1 MLKKSLIIKTCGKA
15 NDNQIHIG
23 QGFRVTVLTNG
34 IVRIESNKNNA
45 FNDLPSTVFIN
56 RKQDISLFNVEQEEF
71 IVKITTEKVIIYY
84 NLETNRVEK
93 VHFIKE
99 DKTITE
105 FEKENLFG
113 TCRTLDHTTGRVP
126 LEKGLISKNGVAII
140 DDSNSFLFDES
151 GHFVK
156 RKGSGK
162 DIYVFAYL
170 NEPQKCI
177 EDFFKI
183 SGKVPLLPRYSLGV
197 WWSRYRQYTQ
207 QEYIDLMEKFEK
219 EKLPITVATV
229 DMDWHWTD
237 LNSKFGTSY
246 PRRTDVE
253 NTVTGGWTGYS
264 WNTDLFPDYK
274 AFLKYLKSKNL
285 HITLNLH
292 PADGVRF
299 FENQYDDMAKAMG
312 IDPKTKEDIK
322 FQVGNDNFWN
332 NYFDILHK
340 PYEKEGV
347 DFWWIDWQQGTESD
361 VPDLDPL
368 LPLNHYHYLDNC
380 ENGQKGLILSRY
392 GGLGS
397 HRYPVGF
404 SGDTD
409 ISWDVLDFQPY
420 FTSTAANCGY
430 TWWSHDIGG
439 HHNGIRDEQLYLR
452 WIEFGVF
459 SPVMRL
465 HSTSNDLL
473 GKEPWNYSYATYVIA
488 KDWLRLRHYLLPFLY
503 SANYET
509 HINSVPICKPMY
521 YDYPENENAY
531 TVDNQYMFASQLLV
545 APITKPNYN
554 ALLMGSVDVWM
565 PDGKW
570 TDIFTGK
577 MYNGNR
583 KLTMHRDIAE
593 IPVLAKEGAI
603 ISLAKELSNSVSNPE
618 NLTLWVFNGN
628 SDFLLYEDDGQ
639 NNFSTIKYSVNNCDN
654 ALKFVINKPEGN
666 ITSIPKKRNYKI
678 EFRNISS
685 GDVKVLV
692 NSKESKNFSITYDE
706 YLIVNIDDI
715 SVLDKVEIMINN
727 YDIYI
732 GLSAKESVTRIFAR
746 WQTDNGIKTKIY
758 DELKHLENDEDLK
771 ENINRQDDIPDVIK
785 SALNEIF

>member
-1 MLKKSLIIKTCGKA
+1 MLKKSLIIKTCGRA
-15 NDNQIHIG
+15 NDEQIHIG
-23 QGFRVTVLTNG
+23 KGYRVTVLTDG
-34 IVRIESNKNNA
+34 IVRIECDKNNI

-56 RKQDISLFNVEQEEF
+56 RKQVFSPFKVEENNSIILIETQ
-71 IVKITTEKVIIYY
+71 KVRIYY
-84 NLETNRVEK
+84 NLEMCKVEK
-93 VHFIKE
+93 AHFIKE
-99 DKTITE
+99 SKTITE
-105 FEKENLFG
+105 FEKGNLFG
-113 TCRTLDHTTGRVP
+113 TCRTLDHTTGKVP
-126 LEKGLISKNGVAII
+126 LEKGLISKNGVTIV
-140 DDSNSFLFDES
+140 DDSNSFLFDEG

-156 RKGSGK
+156 RKDGSK
-162 DIYVFAYL
+162 DIYIFAYL

-183 SGKVPLLPRYSLGV
+183 SGQVPLLPRYSLGV

-207 QEYIDLMEKFEK
+207 QEYIDLMERFEK

-299 FENQYDDMAKAMG
+299 FENQYEKMAKSMG
-312 IDPKTKEDIK
+312 IEPETKEDIK
-322 FQVGNDNFWN
+322 FQVGNDDFWN

-380 ENGQKGLILSRY
+380 ENGQNGLILSRY

-397 HRYPVGF
+397 HRYPIGF

-409 ISWDVLDFQPY
+409 ITWDVLDFQPY

-452 WIEFGVF
+452 WLEFGVF

-473 GKEPWNYSYATYVIA
+473 GKEPWNYSYSTYLIA

-545 APITKPNYN
+545 APITKPNDD
-554 ALLMGSVDVWM
+554 ALLMGSVDVWL

-583 KLTMHRDIAE
+583 KLTMHRDIAQ

-603 ISLAKELSNSVSNPE
+603 IPIAKELTNSVSNPK
-618 NLTLWVFNGN
+618 NLELWVFNGN
-628 SDFLLYEDDGQ
+628 FDYVLYEDNGLND
-639 NNFSTIKYSVNNCDN
+639 FSTTKYSVADN
-654 ALKFVINKPEGN
+654 QSVLTFTINKPEGN
-666 ITSIPKKRNYKI
+666 ISCISQKRNYKI
-678 EFRNISS
+678 EFRNISN
-685 GDVKVLV
+685 GVTKLLI
-692 NSKESKNFSITYDE
+692 NSKESKDFSITYDK
-706 YLIVNIDDI
+706 YLTVKIDDV
-715 SVLDKVEIMINN
+715 SVTDKLEIMINN
-727 YDIYI
+727 YKVYS
-732 GLSAKESVTRIFAR
+732 GVSAKENVTRIFAR
-746 WQTDNGIKTKIY
+746 WQESNRFKTRIY
-758 DELKHLENDEDLK
+758 DELKHLESDTELK
-771 ENINRQDDIPDVIK
+771 EKINRQADIPDIIK

>member
-15 NDNQIHIG
+15 NDEQTYIG
-23 QGFRVTVLTNG
+23 KGYRVTVLTKG
-34 IVRIESNKNNA
+34 IVRIELEKNNV

-56 RKQDISLFNVEQEEF
+56 RKQDFSPYKVEENNSIIIIKTQ
-71 IVKITTEKVIIYY
+71 KVRIHF
-84 NLETNRVEK
+84 NLEIGKVEK
-93 VHFIKE
+93 VHFIRE
-99 DKTITE
+99 NKTITE
-105 FEKENLFG
+105 FEKGNLFG
-113 TCRTLDHTTGRVP
+113 TCRTLDHTTGRVS
-126 LEKGLISKNGVAII
+126 LEKGLISKNGVAVI
-140 DDSNSFLFDES
+140 DDSNSFLFDDG

-170 NEPQKCI
+170 NEPQKCL

-183 SGKVPLLPRYSLGV
+183 SGKVPLLPRYSFGV
-197 WWSRYRQYTQ
+197 WWSRYRRYTQ
-207 QEYIDLMEKFEK
+207 QEYIDLMERFEK

-312 IDPKTKEDIK
+312 IDPKSKEDIK
-322 FQVGNDNFWN
+322 FQVGNDDFWN
-332 NYFDILHK
+332 NYFNILHK

-347 DFWWIDWQQGTESD
+347 DFWWIDWQQGTKSD

-380 ENGQKGLILSRY
+380 ENGQNGLILSRY

-397 HRYPVGF
+397 HRYPLGF

-420 FTSTAANCGY
+420 FTSTASNCGY

-452 WIEFGVF
+452 WLEFGVF

-488 KDWLRLRHYLLPFLY
+488 KEWLRLRHYLIPFLY

-521 YDYPENENAY
+521 YDYPKNEKAY
-531 TVDNQYMFASQLLV
+531 KVNNQYMFASQLLV
-545 APITKPNYN
+545 APITKPNN
-554 ALLMGSVDVWM
+554 KSLLMGSVDVWL

-577 MYNGNR
+577 IYQGNR
-583 KLTMHRDIAE
+583 NLTMHRDIAE

-603 ISLAKELSNSVSNPE
+603 IPLSKELTNSVSNPN
-618 NLTLWVFNGN
+618 NLELWVFNGD
-628 SDFLLYEDDGQ
+628 SDFVLYEDDGLK
-639 NNFSTIKYSVNNCDN
+639 NFSTTKYSVADDN
-654 ALKFVINKPEGN
+654 SVLTFTINKPDGN
-666 ITSIPKKRNYKI
+666 IFCVPQKRNYKI
-678 EFRNISS
+678 KFRNISN
-685 GDVKVLV
+685 GDVKVYI
-692 NSKESKNFSITYDE
+692 NSKESAEFSITYDK
-706 YLIVNIDDI
+706 YLILNINDL
-715 SVLDKVEIMINN
+715 SVTDKVEIIIGD
-727 YDIYI
+727 YKIYR
-732 GLSAKESVTRIFAR
+732 GLSTKENVVRLFAR
-746 WQTDNGIKTKIY
+746 WQESNRLKTRIY
-758 DELKHLENDEDLK
+758 DELKHLESDTELK
-771 ENINRQDDIPDVIK
+771 NKINHENDIPVIIK

>member
-15 NDNQIHIG
+15 NDEQIHIG
-23 QGFRVTVLTNG
+23 RGYRVTVLTDG
-34 IVRIESNKNNA
+34 IVRIESDKNNI

-56 RKQDISLFNVEQEEF
+56 RKQEFSPFKVEENNSIILIETQ
-71 IVKITTEKVIIYY
+71 KVGIYY
-84 NLETNRVEK
+84 NLEIGKVEK
-93 VHFIKE
+93 AHFIKE
-99 DKTITE
+99 SKTITE
-105 FEKENLFG
+105 FEKGNLFG
-113 TCRTLDHTTGRVP
+113 TCRTLDHTTGKIP
-126 LEKGLISKNGVAII
+126 LEKGLISKNGVTIV
-140 DDSNSFLFDES
+140 DDSNSFLFDDG

-156 RKGSGK
+156 RKGSCK
-162 DIYVFAYL
+162 DIYIFAYL

-177 EDFFKI
+177 EDFFKV
-183 SGKVPLLPRYSLGV
+183 SGQVPLLPRYSLGV

-299 FENQYDDMAKAMG
+299 FENQYEEMAKSMG
-312 IDPKTKEDIK
+312 IEPETKEDIK
-322 FQVGNDNFWN
+322 FQVGNDDFWN

-340 PYEKEGV
+340 PYEKECV

-380 ENGQKGLILSRY
+380 ENGQNGLILSRY

-397 HRYPVGF
+397 HRYPIGF

-409 ISWDVLDFQPY
+409 ITWDVLDFQPY

-452 WIEFGVF
+452 WLEFGVF

-473 GKEPWNYSYATYVIA
+473 GKEPWNYSYSTYLIA

-531 TVDNQYMFASQLLV
+531 TVDHQYMFASQLLV
-545 APITKPNYN
+545 APITKLNDDV
-554 ALLMGSVDVWM
+554 LLMGSVDVWL

-583 KLTMHRDIAE
+583 KLTMHRDIAQ

-603 ISLAKELSNSVSNPE
+603 IPIAKELTNSVSNPK
-618 NLTLWVFNGN
+618 NLELWVFNGN
-628 SDFLLYEDDGQ
+628 FDYVLYEDNGL
-639 NNFSTIKYSVNNCDN
+639 NNFSTTKYSVTDN
-654 ALKFVINKPEGN
+654 ESVLTFTINKPEGN
-666 ITSIPKKRNYKI
+666 ISCIPQKRNYKI
-678 EFRNISS
+678 EFRNISN
-685 GDVKVLV
+685 GVVNLLI
-692 NSKESKNFSITYDE
+692 NSKESEDFSITYDK
-706 YLIVNIDDI
+706 YLTVKIDDV
-715 SVLDKVEIMINN
+715 SVTDKVEII
-727 YDIYI
+727 IGELKI
-732 GLSAKESVTRIFAR
+732 FKGLSTKENVIRLFALWQESNRFKTR
-746 WQTDNGIKTKIY
+746 IY
-758 DELKHLENDEDLK
+758 DELKHLESDTELK
-771 ENINRQDDIPDVIK
+771 EKINRQADIPDIIK

>member
-1 MLKKSLIIKTCGKA
+1 MLKKSLIISSCAKA
-15 NDNQIHIG
+15 DDCQIYIG
-23 QGFRVTVLTNG
+23 EGYRVTVLTSG
-34 IVRIESNKNNA
+34 IVRIESDKNNV

-56 RKQDISLFNVEQEEF
+56 RKQVYSPFSVEQENCAVN
-71 IVKITTEKVIIYY
+71 IITEKVNIYF
-84 NLETNRVEK
+84 NLETDKVEK
-93 VHFIKE
+93 VHFFNE
-99 DKTITE
+99 NKTVTD
-105 FEKENLFG
+105 FENENLYG

-126 LEKGLISKNGVAII
+126 LEKGLISKNGVAIV
-140 DDSNSFLFDES
+140 DDSNSFLFDEG

-156 RKGSGK
+156 RKSGGK

-170 NEPQKCI
+170 NDPQTCI
-177 EDFFKI
+177 SDFFKI
-183 SGKVPLLPRYSLGV
+183 SGNVPLLPRYSLGV

-207 QEYIDLMEKFEK
+207 QEYIELMERFEK
-219 EKLPITVATV
+219 EKIPITVATI

-299 FENQYDDMAKAMG
+299 FENQYADMAKAMG
-312 IDPKTKEDIK
+312 IDPATKEDIK
-322 FQVGNDNFWN
+322 FQVGNDDFWN
-332 NYFDILHK
+332 NYFNILHK

-347 DFWWIDWQQGTESD
+347 DFWWIDWQQGSESD

-397 HRYPVGF
+397 HRYPLGF

-452 WIEFGVF
+452 WLEFGVF

-473 GKEPWNYSYATYVIA
+473 GKEPWNYSYSTYVIA
-488 KDWLRLRHYLLPFLY
+488 KKWLRLRHYLLPLLH

-531 TVDNQYMFASQLLV
+531 TVDNQYMFATQLLV
-545 APITKPNYN
+545 APITKPNDN
-554 ALLMGSVDVWM
+554 ALLMGSVDVWL

-577 MYNGNR
+577 MYCGNR
-583 KLTMHRDIAE
+583 KLTMHRDIAQ

-603 ISLAKELSNSVSNPE
+603 IPLAKELTNSVSNPE
-618 NLTLWVFNGN
+618 NLELWVYNGN
-628 SDFLLYEDDGQ
+628 SDFNLYEDDGT
-639 NNFSTIKYSVNNCDN
+639 NKYSKTKFSVTDN
-654 ALKFVINKPEGN
+654 DSSLTFTINKPEGN
-666 ITSIPKKRNYKI
+666 VCCIPDKRNYKI

-685 GDVKVLV
+685 GDVRVLI
-692 NSKESKNFSITYDE
+692 NSKEIKDFSITYDE
-706 YLIVNIDDI
+706 YMIINIGDI
-715 SVLDKVEIMINN
+715 SVTDMVEIVINN
-727 YDIYI
+727 YCLYS
-732 GLSAKESVTRIFAR
+732 GLSAKEDVTRIFAR
-746 WQTDNGIKTKIY
+746 WQADNGAKTNIY
-758 DELKHLENDEDLK
+758 DELKYLDNDADLK
-771 ENINRQDDIPDVIK
+771 AKINRLDQIPKIIK